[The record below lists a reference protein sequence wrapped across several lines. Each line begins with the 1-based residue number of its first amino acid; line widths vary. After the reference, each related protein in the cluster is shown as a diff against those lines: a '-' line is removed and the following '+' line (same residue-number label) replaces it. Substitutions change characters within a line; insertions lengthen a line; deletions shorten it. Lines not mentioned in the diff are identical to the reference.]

1 MKKNAIII
9 TLFIILS
16 LIAFYVKENSMSK
29 SNLELFISFQ
39 TGDIYTEYIKEIE
52 KAEKENGEKTSGV
65 KYIKEN
71 YEDKYGKNLVNLKSV
86 VEKDTKKRIF
96 IIYENKYF
104 RQILY
109 SSLFLFWLG
118 VAFYLHRK

>member
-1 MKKNAIII
+1 MKKNATLIS
-9 TLFIILS
+9 LFIILS
-16 LIAFYVKENSMSK
+16 LIAFFVKENSMSK
-29 SNLELFISFQ
+29 SNLELFIAFQ
-39 TGDIYTEYIKEIE
+39 TRDIYIEYIKEIE
-52 KAEKENGEKTSGV
+52 KVEKENEENILGV

-71 YEDKYGKNLVNLKSV
+71 YEAKYGQNLVNLKSV
-86 VEKDTKKRIF
+86 VEKDTKKRF

-118 VAFYLHRK
+118 VALYLFKK

>member
-9 TLFIILS
+9 ILFIIFS
-16 LIAFYVKENSMSK
+16 LIAFFVKENSMSK

-39 TGDIYTEYIKEIE
+39 TSDIYTEYIKEIE
-52 KAEKENGEKTSGV
+52 KVEKENEENILGV

-71 YEDKYGKNLVNLKSV
+71 YEAKYGQNLVNLKSV
-86 VEKDTKKRIF
+86 VEKDTKKRF

-118 VAFYLHRK
+118 VALYIYKK